1 MVTYRS
7 FPRLALAL
15 CAAACLSLPAQAQ
28 QRFQI
33 SDLVQRLGQLE
44 SEVAR
49 LRIAPGPGAGS
60 DVARLDLIE
69 QELRRLTGIVERL
82 EYDARQSSAAS
93 EKRLD
98 AIEGRL
104 SSLEDAPQSVAPPA
118 PPPAAIPFATAQPAP
133 PAAIPFEAAPP
144 YQPQASVPAPA
155 PFTPQTGT
163 TIQSADAL
171 YDEGVRLLRIGS
183 FDQAGAQFE
192 DLVSTYPEDPKAGE
206 AQFWLGDMH
215 GRLGRHEQAAA
226 AFLDSFR
233 RWPNGPKAPDSLLKL
248 GMTLATIG
256 QTQEACLSFREVS
269 ARYPTANASLL
280 RRADIEAQ
288 RHSCG

>member
-1 MVTYRS
+1 MRV
-7 FPRLALAL
+7 
-15 CAAACLSLPAQAQ
+15 
-28 QRFQI
+28 
-33 SDLVQRLGQLE
+33 
-44 SEVAR
+44 
-49 LRIAPGPGAGS
+49 APGPGGG

-69 QELRRLTGIVERL
+69 QELRRLTGIVERI
-82 EYDARQSSAAS
+82 EYDARQASGAS

-98 AIEGRL
+98 ALEQRL
-104 SSLEDAPQSVAPPA
+104 SSLENA
-118 PPPAAIPFATAQPAP
+118 PPPAAPRQTQPPATPFALAEPAPIGPPPPAPSFQPQSSLSPTPPAP
-133 PAAIPFEAAPP
+133 PR
-144 YQPQASVPAPA
+144 YTPQAGA
-155 PFTPQTGT
+155 TL
-163 TIQSADAL
+163 QSANAL
-171 YDEGVRLLRIGS
+171 YDEGVRLLKLGS

-192 DLVSTYPEDPKAGE
+192 DLVATYPEDPKAGE

-256 QTQEACLSFREVS
+256 QTQEACLSFREVA
-269 ARYPTANASLL
+269 ARYPGANASLL